1 MNSKGQK
8 AGANAASCA
17 KFEPQTWR
25 RSLCKNCFKTREQH
39 EASDAS
45 AGDATKKDAPNGSAK
60 PLSAEQG
67 KSTKSSPETSGTAA
81 KTGRGRREL
90 KKAADAKQEPVTP
103 APTTATK
110 SVDKKKTT
118 VKVEQEKLVTKPAD
132 KKQDTAIVEQHKT
145 VNEPSSIPREKK
157 KDTIKVDTKKTVADT
172 KKTVA
177 DTKKTVADT
186 KKTVADT
193 KLVVA
198 KGSAS
203 VRDET
208 PARDDGPSTN
218 KPLGS
223 TGGVCARAPDG
234 EKFNTSG
241 DAVGNR
247 KAGVAGGGDTGTGP
261 PQVLGVGQHAEIS
274 TDRTPRQ
281 TRQEHISAAEV
292 GSASGSPAGQ
302 ATDSSTDG
310 STKTSSPS
318 ASTDDDRNRANN
330 ERNKRSDDLKSADE
344 RKREVDEIVAAVD
357 LYDSPIIRAAR
368 ALIEEESKTEASSP
382 KTARRSNGSGESDR
396 RPALY
401 YHGPIS
407 EQDVDLA
414 RFSVPS
420 AGGDVVDH
428 QLAKKELSLARRRRR
443 RRQSA
448 DACSIKMDAP
458 GRRMREDAM
467 AEDTRMLVENLR
479 DKVSKMSPLC
489 HFHIVLFKF

>member
-45 AGDATKKDAPNGSAK
+45 AGDATKKDAPNGSAT

-118 VKVEQEKLVTKPAD
+118 VKVEQEKVVAKPAN

-157 KDTIKVDTKKTVADT
+157 KDTIKV
-172 KKTVA
+172 
-177 DTKKTVADT
+177 DT

-234 EKFNTSG
+234 ENTSG
-241 DAVGNR
+241 DVVGNR
-247 KAGVAGGGDTGTGP
+247 KAGLAGGGDTGTGP

-281 TRQEHISAAEV
+281 TRQEHVAAAEV

-310 STKTSSPS
+310 STKTASPS

-330 ERNKRSDDLKSADE
+330 ERNKRSDDLKAADE
-344 RKREVDEIVAAVD
+344 RRREVDEIVAAVD

-479 DKVSKMSPLC
+479 DKVSKTSPLC
-489 HFHIVLFKF
+489 HFHTVLFKF